1 MSTPEDLLAEAPLE
15 AAVAALAER
24 NHHHLA
30 EMTPAERDDAIAHW
44 RQIAVAVL
52 TAAGAAL
59 QEEPSLNGD
68 EGPGRAVIV
77 LEDSGPE
84 EIAIHASFFPQ
95 LEDLGGGQ
103 VGATP
108 GAGRRARAARA
119 DLRRRRSTRRLTS
132 RPRVPGCARP
142 SRRSSPSCGGCSSS
156 TAARSWSST
165 GTSEYIRPAAAW
177 FSSPEVREALGAVL
191 SRPYDTERPGITE
204 AAIER
209 GSPLLMDDI
218 TRWPGAEA
226 LRRRLEDELPA
237 EQARLTW
244 ELLRV
249 VGAARVPGADAGRP
263 HARGARAVRAR
274 LQRGGG
280 AQRRA
285 CSPTSPPS
293 RSTAPSCSAAR
304 SAARTRS

>member
-1 MSTPEDLLAEAPLE
+1 VSTPEDLLAEAPLE

-108 GAGRRARAARA
+108 AQ
-119 DLRRRRSTRRLTS
+119 
-132 RPRVPGCARP
+132 
-142 SRRSSPSCGGCSSS
+142 
-156 TAARSWSST
+156 
-165 GTSEYIRPAAAW
+165 AAA
-177 FSSPEVREALGAVL
+177 L
-191 SRPYDTERPGITE
+191 
-204 AAIER
+204 
-209 GSPLLMDDI
+209 
-218 TRWPGAEA
+218 
-226 LRRRLEDELPA
+226 
-237 EQARLTW
+237 
-244 ELLRV
+244 ELLEQISDDDD
-249 VGAARVPGADAGRP
+249 PLAG
-263 HARGARAVRAR
+263 
-274 LQRGGG
+274 
-280 AQRRA
+280 
-285 CSPTSPPS
+285 
-293 RSTAPSCSAAR
+293 
-304 SAARTRS
+304 